1 MPSDAARKVKAFFD
15 SYREAFERLDAPA
28 IADHFAYPSHITSD
42 ADANVVL
49 SVAAKDDWITQL
61 ERLLSGYRAIGFHSA
76 RALDLA
82 LVELSPRTIE
92 ARVHWELQDAAGQR
106 IYDFD
111 ATYTLAN
118 IDDALRISAIADDE
132 IPKFRQALARVEPD
146 GNQVGAKGGNR
157 TPKT

>member
-1 MPSDAARKVKAFFD
+1 MPRDAIRKVKAFFD

-49 SVAAKDDWITQL
+49 TVATKYDWISQL
-61 ERLLSGYRAIGFHSA
+61 ERLLSGYRAIGFRSA
-76 RALDLA
+76 RVLDLA
-82 LVELSPRTIE
+82 LVELSPRMIE

-111 ATYTLAN
+111 ATYTLVN
-118 IDDALRISAIADDE
+118 IDGALRISAIANDE
-132 IPKFRQALARVEPD
+132 IPKFRQSLARVT
-146 GNQVGAKGGNR
+146 KGGGS
-157 TPKT
+157 